1 MRRARRGRMAA
12 NIDMVPMID
21 VVFQLIL
28 FFMVSTTLIVT
39 PGISLMFPVSSTAEK
54 VVMTK
59 LVVTVLSRDEIYLD
73 RENVDI
79 PKLTSR
85 LAEISKQDAQNAI
98 QIQKTVVVE
107 ADKSVSYDL
116 LIEVLDALRKN
127 GYKGINLRTRSVP
140 GAK

>member
-1 MRRARRGRMAA
+1 MRRAHRGRLSA

-21 VVFQLIL
+21 VIFQLIL

-39 PGISLMFPVSSTAEK
+39 PGINLMFPVSSTSEK
-54 VVMTK
+54 VAMTK
-59 LVVTVLSRDEIYLD
+59 MVVTVLSRDEIYLN

-79 PKLTSR
+79 PKLTAR
-85 LAEISKQDAQNAI
+85 LAEISKQDEKEPI
-98 QIQKTVVVE
+98 KIQKTIVVE
-107 ADKSVSYDL
+107 ADKSVQYDL